1 MPFLITDQ
9 APGDQLRTLAGGKA
23 HNLHILTAAGF
34 PVPRWAV
41 LGTDAFHAAVAAAGL
56 QLSDAPL
63 SLPERLREAAYAESV
78 VRDFAIPTAILD
90 AIGAALDY
98 VGNTSVAV
106 RSSGRQED
114 GASHSFAGL
123 FDTILNVTGPA
134 AVEDAVRRCWTSAFS
149 ERAVRYRHMRGL
161 DFHDVALAVIV
172 QRLVQ
177 PRSSGVM
184 FTADPVTGSPD
195 RIVINGVLGL
205 GEGLVSGA
213 VDSDSVVVDK
223 RTGETVDEN
232 VCAKQEMIVTGR
244 GGGVR
249 TVAVPAE
256 RQQHCSIDPDLRA
269 SLIDLGSRLEHHF
282 GAPQDIEWA
291 ADESTTWILQSRPIT
306 TLINENPSAAE
317 HVGEDVPPGDL
328 RIWDN
333 SNIIESFAGV
343 TSPLTFT
350 TARKLYADVYRA
362 YARSLKVPLGTAR
375 SDGVLAAG
383 HAGPVQR
390 SRLLQPVALVPHGGH
405 RSRVSAEP
413 AGAGSRP
420 RRQRAARSQD
430 SGSSAAVRILQRAR
444 QRVLSG
450 AHHHHLCPPV
460 LVPRC
465 VGRTLRQLIRG
476 VRRPSRP
483 DGCLRARRSRG
494 VPALSPDPR
503 RGGRYLGTDDG
514 SRRHPRDFGGCP
526 RRPHQDVPA
535 PRTRVVRLRRRQS
548 RDRRGV
554 HRAGASTRRH
564 RRVRARPRGPV
575 GVHRRG
581 RAGRRLPLL
590 VDHAGDADAPHWR
603 ELLGKIDEYIDRF
616 GYRCLDELKLEA
628 PDLRQDP
635 SGIFHMLRMASAEET
650 QRAGD
655 SAQAYLDAHLH
666 GPRRKVFDA
675 LRRKIQRAATHREH
689 LRFCRTQGFG
699 ILKSLVA
706 VMGRDLEQRGI
717 VDESADVFLLRLD
730 ELFAVYEGSMSRGA
744 ARQVIARRGVLHE
757 GYRKLKAPA
766 RFATT
771 GVDYSPEELTRAG
784 WRLSEDATQA
794 PAGTVL
800 NGTPSSPGVVTGRAV
815 VVEKPQDFSSGIL
828 VAYRTDPGWVA
839 ALPVRVRAAHRTRI
853 AAHPCRD
860 HRPRTGSA
868 DRRADRRF
876 DQRDPDRHDRQRGR
890 CQRPHRPAGR
900 PARPSEIRCV
910 NLPRPMS
917 SASVAG

>member
-9 APGDQLRTLAGGKA
+9 ACGDQLRALAGGKA

-63 SLPERLREAAYAESV
+63 SLPERLQEAAYAESGL
-78 VRDFAIPTAILD
+78 RDLAIPTAILD

-123 FDTILNVTGPA
+123 FDTILNATGPA
-134 AVEDAVRRCWTSAFS
+134 AVEDAVRRCWASAFS

-161 DFHDVALAVIV
+161 GFHDVALAVIV
-172 QRLVQ
+172 QRLVH

-232 VCAKQEMIVTGR
+232 VCAKQEMIVTGLV
-244 GGGVR
+244 GGLR
-249 TVAVPAE
+249 TVNVSAE
-256 RQQHCSIDPDLRA
+256 QQQHCSIGPDLRA
-269 SLIDLGSRLEHHF
+269 SLVDLGSRLERHF

-306 TLINENPSAAE
+306 TLINDNPSAAE
-317 HVGEDVPPGDL
+317 HLGEVVSPGDL

-362 YARSLKVPLGTAR
+362 YARSLKVPSAQLDQMESWLPVMLGQFNGHVYYNLLHWYRMVGIAPGYPLNRRVLEVALGVSEPLDRSSAR
-375 SDGVLAAG
+375 ALRPFGFSNALVKGFSRARTTVTYARRFWSLDALVARFDSSFEEFVDRHGLTDVSELDGPQAHRLFRRIHDEVADIWGPMMVLDAVLLTSVGILAALTKAFLPNAPEWFG
-383 HAGPVQR
+383 FAVVNPGTDVVSIEPAQALADIAAFARDHAELWAFIDV
-390 SRLLQPVALVPHGGH
+390 
-405 RSRVSAEP
+405 AEP
-413 AGAGSRP
+413 
-420 RRQRAARSQD
+420 
-430 SGSSAAVRILQRAR
+430 
-444 QRVLSG
+444 
-450 AHHHHLCPPV
+450 
-460 LVPRC
+460 
-465 VGRTLRQLIRG
+465 
-476 VRRPSRP
+476 
-483 DGCLRARRSRG
+483 
-494 VPALSPDPR
+494 
-503 RGGRYLGTDDG
+503 
-514 SRRHPRDFGGCP
+514 
-526 RRPHQDVPA
+526 DVA
-535 PRTRVVRLRRRQS
+535 Y
-548 RDRRGV
+548 
-554 HRAGASTRRH
+554 
-564 RRVRARPRGPV
+564 
-575 GVHRRG
+575 
-581 RAGRRLPLL
+581 PLL
-590 VDHAGDADAPHWR
+590 VEHAGDADAGHWR

-635 SGIFHMLRMASAEET
+635 SGIFHMLRMASAEEA

-655 SAQAYLDAHLH
+655 AGAAVQAYLDAHLH

-675 LRRKIQRAATHREH
+675 LRLKIQRAATHREH

-699 ILKSLVA
+699 VLKSLVA

-717 VDESADVFLLRLD
+717 IHGSADVFLLRLD
-730 ELFAVYEGSMSRGA
+730 ELFAVYEGSMSREA
-744 ARQVIARRGVLHE
+744 AQQVIARRGVLQE

-771 GVDYSPEELTRAG
+771 GADYSPEELTRAG
-784 WRLSEDATQA
+784 WRSSDDATQA
-794 PAGTVL
+794 PAGTAL
-800 NGTPSSPGVVTGRAV
+800 NGTPSCPGVVTGRAV

-839 ALPVRVRAAHRTRI
+839 ALPFATALLIERASPLTHVAII
-853 AAHPCRD
+853 ARELGVPTVVQIDGLTTAI
-860 HRPRTGSA
+860 RTGMTVSVDGA
-868 DRRADRRF
+868 
-876 DQRDPDRHDRQRGR
+876 RGR
-890 CQRPHRPAGR
+890 ITLLEDQP
-900 PARPSEIRCV
+900 E
-910 NLPRPMS
+910 LES
-917 SASVAG
+917 SDA

>member
-23 HNLHILTAAGF
+23 HNLHTLTAAGF

-41 LGTDAFHAAVAAAGL
+41 LGTDAFHAAAAAAGL

-63 SLPERLREAAYAESV
+63 SLSERLREAAYAESV
-78 VRDFAIPTAILD
+78 VRDLAIPATILD

-134 AVEDAVRRCWTSAFS
+134 AVEDAVRRCWASAFS

-161 DFHDVALAVIV
+161 DCNDLNDFALAVIV

-223 RTGETVDEN
+223 RTGQTVDEK
-232 VCAKQEMIVTGR
+232 VGAKQEMIVTGL

-249 TVAVPAE
+249 TVAVPLE
-256 RQQHCSIDPDLRA
+256 RQRHCSIGPDLRA
-269 SLIDLGSRLEHHF
+269 SLVDLASRVENHF

-291 ADESTTWILQSRPIT
+291 ADESNTWILQSRPIT
-306 TLINENPSAAE
+306 TLINENPATPSGAE
-317 HVGEDVPPGDL
+317 HLGEDVPSGDL

-362 YARSLKVPLGTAR
+362 YARSLKVPSAQLDQMESWLPVMLGQFNGHVYYNLLHWYRMVGIAPGYPLNRRVLEVALGVSEPLDRRTAR
-375 SDGVLAAG
+375 ALRPFGFSDALVKGFSRARTTVTYARRFWSLDALVARFDRSFEEFVDRHGLMDVSELDGPRAYRLFRRIHDEVADIWGPMMVLDAILLTSVGALAALTKTFLPRAPEWFG
-383 HAGPVQR
+383 FAVVNPGTDVVSIEPAR
-390 SRLLQPVALVPHGGH
+390 ALVDIAALARDHADLWAFIDA
-405 RSRVSAEP
+405 AEP
-413 AGAGSRP
+413 
-420 RRQRAARSQD
+420 
-430 SGSSAAVRILQRAR
+430 
-444 QRVLSG
+444 
-450 AHHHHLCPPV
+450 
-460 LVPRC
+460 
-465 VGRTLRQLIRG
+465 
-476 VRRPSRP
+476 
-483 DGCLRARRSRG
+483 
-494 VPALSPDPR
+494 
-503 RGGRYLGTDDG
+503 
-514 SRRHPRDFGGCP
+514 
-526 RRPHQDVPA
+526 DVA
-535 PRTRVVRLRRRQS
+535 Y
-548 RDRRGV
+548 
-554 HRAGASTRRH
+554 
-564 RRVRARPRGPV
+564 
-575 GVHRRG
+575 
-581 RAGRRLPLL
+581 PLL
-590 VDHAGDADAPHWR
+590 VDHAGDGSDAGAGHWR

-655 SAQAYLDAHLH
+655 AGASVQAYLDAHLH
-666 GPRRKVFDA
+666 GLRRKVFDA

-706 VMGRDLEQRGI
+706 VMGRDLGQRGI
-717 VDESADVFLLRLD
+717 IDEPADVFVLRLD
-730 ELFAVYEGSMSRGA
+730 ELFAVHEGSMSRAA
-744 ARQVIARRGVLHE
+744 AREVIARRAVLHE

-771 GVDYSPEELTRAG
+771 GVDYSPEELTKAG
-784 WRLSEDATQA
+784 WRLSDDATQA

-800 NGTPSSPGVVTGRAV
+800 NGTPSCPGVVTGRAV
-815 VVEKPQDFSSGIL
+815 VVEKPEDFSSGIL

-839 ALPVRVRAAHRTRI
+839 ALPFASALLIERASPLTHVAII
-853 AAHPCRD
+853 ARELGVPTVVQIDGLTSAI
-860 HRPRTGSA
+860 RTGMTVSVDGA
-868 DRRADRRF
+868 SGRITLLE
-876 DQRDPDRHDRQRGR
+876 DQPDQ
-890 CQRPHRPAGR
+890 
-900 PARPSEIRCV
+900 ARSD
-910 NLPRPMS
+910 
-917 SASVAG
+917 A